1 MTAPAKQ
8 TSRWGSFLQQALDGV
23 ESRLDNI
30 LVGDGPVDHAV
41 GAASG
46 STTATAKAEN
56 GKCYLGPIYQPS
68 LTFRWEGPSRGA
80 ATTNATNDRL
90 QERLAKAIA
99 AKKYAAQ
106 KPDSYTSS
114 NVPSRVGSP
123 VTTTET
129 PRKSLDNLS
138 VGSQDKQRGRN
149 STEIQKDEPQSRSTS
164 VGANNKEPVNGLQ
177 TKTAQAESPRIS
189 MESTLSNAERPT
201 KNLPKT
207 MIEAITSKAE
217 GGHSS
222 EGPSVRGVEASTA
235 EYAATSN
242 QQQSDVE
249 ISDLQ
254 RQEEIHGYIE
264 RIDAL
269 QAKLQYLSRE
279 SAESAQKAAAA
290 ASSGSIEKK
299 LAEKDEQIALL
310 MEEGQKL
317 SKTELKH
324 TTIIKKLRT
333 KAAESEKETVE
344 FKQKLERADKEKAD
358 LLERLKRVEATER
371 QSTERQ
377 KILTQLQKD
386 IETISAERDA
396 KDTIIAELRAQL
408 QESTSQTKAIEVKA
422 IQDQLIIERRR
433 VAELENDVSS
443 LKIEKELAAGRAKAQ
458 IEEIRAKSEREAERA
473 RVAEVEMRAEQQM
486 LESRLELMR
495 TRAEEVSSGATSD
508 AQAKLLRQ
516 IETLQTQYA
525 VASENWQGI
534 EASLV
539 ARVKSLEKE
548 RDEALKK
555 ESDIRRR
562 AREAVSSP
570 GTTSIESANDRTDL

>member
-1 MTAPAKQ
+1 M
-8 TSRWGSFLQQALDGV
+8 
-23 ESRLDNI
+23 
-30 LVGDGPVDHAV
+30 
-41 GAASG
+41 
-46 STTATAKAEN
+46 
-56 GKCYLGPIYQPS
+56 
-68 LTFRWEGPSRGA
+68 
-80 ATTNATNDRL
+80 
-90 QERLAKAIA
+90 
-99 AKKYAAQ
+99 
-106 KPDSYTSS
+106 
-114 NVPSRVGSP
+114 
-123 VTTTET
+123 
-129 PRKSLDNLS
+129 S
-138 VGSQDKQRGRN
+138 VSSQDKQSGRN
-149 STEIQKDEPQSRSTS
+149 SIEIQKDELQGRSSPGGT
-164 VGANNKEPVNGLQ
+164 NNKDPANGLQ
-177 TKTAQAESPRIS
+177 LNAAQAESPRLS
-189 MESTLSNAERPT
+189 MESNSSNAEKPIADF
-201 KNLPKT
+201 PKT
-207 MIEAITSKAE
+207 VPEAITSKVE
-217 GGHSS
+217 GGHLSK
-222 EGPSVRGVEASTA
+222 GPSVREVEASTV
-235 EYAATSN
+235 ESAATSK
-242 QQQSDVE
+242 QQQSDLE

-279 SAESAQKAAAA
+279 SAESARKAAAA
-290 ASSGSIEKK
+290 ASSGSAEKK

-324 TTIIKKLRT
+324 MTIIKKLRA
-333 KAAESEKETVE
+333 KAAESEKEAVE
-344 FKQKLERADKEKAD
+344 SKQKLERADKEKAD
-358 LLERLKRVEATER
+358 LLERLKRIEATER

-377 KILTQLQKD
+377 KILTQLQKE
-386 IETISAERDA
+386 IEAISAERDV
-396 KDTIIAELRAQL
+396 KDSTIAELRAQL
-408 QESTSQTKAIEVKA
+408 QESTSQAKAVEGKA
-422 IQDQLIIERRR
+422 VQDQLAIEKRR

-473 RVAEVEMRAEQQM
+473 RVTEVEMRAEQQM

-562 AREAVSSP
+562 AREAVCSP
-570 GTTSIESANDRTDL
+570 GTTVIESANRKPDL

>member
-1 MTAPAKQ
+1 
-8 TSRWGSFLQQALDGV
+8 V

-30 LVGDGPVDHAV
+30 LVGDGPVEHATV
-41 GAASG
+41 ATSG
-46 STTATAKAEN
+46 SSTATAKAEN
-56 GKCYLGPIYQPS
+56 GNCYFDPVYQPS

-80 ATTNATNDRL
+80 ASTNATNDRL
-90 QERLAKAIA
+90 QERLARAIA
-99 AKKYAAQ
+99 AKKYSAQ

-138 VGSQDKQRGRN
+138 VGSQDKQGSPN
-149 STEIQKDEPQSRSTS
+149 STEIQKDEPQGRSTP
-164 VGANNKEPVNGLQ
+164 GEMNNKEPLSGLQ
-177 TKTAQAESPRIS
+177 PKTSQAESPRIS
-189 MESTLSNAERPT
+189 MESTSSNAERPSADF
-201 KNLPKT
+201 PKT
-207 MIEAITSKAE
+207 VPEEIASKAV
-217 GGHSS
+217 GGHPS
-222 EGPSVRGVEASTA
+222 EGPFIRGVEVSTT
-235 EYAATSN
+235 EYAATSK
-242 QQQSDVE
+242 QQQSDLEV
-249 ISDLQ
+249 SDLQ

-279 SAESAQKAAAA
+279 SVESARKAAAA
-290 ASSGSIEKK
+290 ASSGSTEKK

-317 SKTELKH
+317 SKIELKH
-324 TTIIKKLRT
+324 MTIIKKLRA

-344 FKQKLERADKEKAD
+344 SKQKLERADKEKAD
-358 LLERLKRVEATER
+358 LLEHLKRVEATER

-377 KILTQLQKD
+377 KVLTQLQKD
-386 IETISAERDA
+386 IEAITAERDA
-396 KDTIIAELRAQL
+396 KDSTIAELRAQL
-408 QESTSQTKAIEVKA
+408 QESTSQAKAVEVKA
-422 IQDQLIIERRR
+422 IQDQLAIERRR

-443 LKIEKELAAGRAKAQ
+443 LRIEKELSAGRAKAQ
-458 IEEIRAKSEREAERA
+458 LEEIRAKSEREAERA

-562 AREAVSSP
+562 AREAVCPP
-570 GTTSIESANDRTDL
+570 GTTGIESANMRSDL

>member
-1 MTAPAKQ
+1 MAAPAKQ

-30 LVGDGPVDHAV
+30 LVGDPVEHGTVATS
-41 GAASG
+41 GA
-46 STTATAKAEN
+46 STTIAKAEN
-56 GKCYLGPIYQPS
+56 GNCHPAPIDQPP
-68 LTFRWEGPSRGA
+68 LTIGWEGPPRP
-80 ATTNATNDRL
+80 ATSTNSTNDRL
-90 QERLAKAIA
+90 QERLARAIA
-99 AKKYAAQ
+99 AKKYASQ
-106 KPDSYTSS
+106 RPDSYTSS

-123 VTTTET
+123 VTTADS

-138 VGSQDKQRGRN
+138 VGSEDKQLVRN
-149 STEIQKDEPQSRSTS
+149 SIEIQTDESQGRAEPNAKDP
-164 VGANNKEPVNGLQ
+164 ANGMLP
-177 TKTAQAESPRIS
+177 KTATTESPRPSI
-189 MESTLSNAERPT
+189 ESNSSNAGRQSADTPRTTTEVAASKIQGEHTSEGSYGREFGANT
-201 KNLPKT
+201 AEH
-207 MIEAITSKAE
+207 EAISK
-217 GGHSS
+217 
-222 EGPSVRGVEASTA
+222 
-235 EYAATSN
+235 
-242 QQQSDVE
+242 QQLSDLE
-249 ISDLQ
+249 LSDLQ

-279 SAESAQKAAAA
+279 SAESARRAAIAA
-290 ASSGSIEKK
+290 ASGSAEKK

-324 TTIIKKLRT
+324 MTIIKKLRAKT
-333 KAAESEKETVE
+333 AESEKETVE
-344 FKQKLERADKEKAD
+344 AKQKLEKVGKEKAD

-377 KILTQLQKD
+377 KIVTQLRKD
-386 IETISAERDA
+386 IEAITTERDA
-396 KDTIIAELRAQL
+396 KDSIIAELKTQI
-408 QESTSQTKAIEVKA
+408 QESTSQAKAVEVKA
-422 IQDQLIIERRR
+422 FQDQLALERQR

-458 IEEIRAKSEREAERA
+458 LEELRAKSEREAERA
-473 RVAEVEMRAEQQM
+473 RVAEVEMRTEQQM

-562 AREAVSSP
+562 AREAVRFP
-570 GTTSIESANDRTDL
+570 

>member
-8 TSRWGSFLQQALDGV
+8 ASRWGSFLQQALDGV

-56 GKCYLGPIYQPS
+56 GNCYLDPIHQPS

-123 VTTTET
+123 VATTET

-138 VGSQDKQRGRN
+138 VGS
-149 STEIQKDEPQSRSTS
+149 TEIQKDEPQGRSTP

-177 TKTAQAESPRIS
+177 TKTTQAESPRIS
-189 MESTLSNAERPT
+189 MESTSSNAERPIT
-201 KNLPKT
+201 DFPKT
-207 MIEAITSKAE
+207 VIEAITSKAE

-222 EGPSVRGVEASTA
+222 EGPSVRGVEASTT

-242 QQQSDVE
+242 QQQSDLE

-279 SAESAQKAAAA
+279 SAESARKAAAA
-290 ASSGSIEKK
+290 ASSGSTEKK

-317 SKTELKH
+317 SKNELKH
-324 TTIIKKLRT
+324 MTIIKKLRA

-358 LLERLKRVEATER
+358 LLERFKRVEATER

-408 QESTSQTKAIEVKA
+408 QESTSQAKAVEVKA
-422 IQDQLIIERRR
+422 IQDQLTIERRR

-570 GTTSIESANDRTDL
+570 GTTGIESANDRPDL